1 MVFSWVLVSFTRFY
15 RFYWVLLGFT
25 GFCWV
30 LSSFSWFFI
39 VLPSFTYVLMGYFC
53 WNRPVLTELVI
64 RGILLGLL
72 KLVEFYWV
80 FMVYYLI
87 YGVLLKLTGFGC
99 FLLGFYGLKWV
110 LLGFDGLLWFF
121 FQGFTV
127 FKKGIQVLTNF
138 DWVNRNLLGFTGF
151 LWCFT
156 EISWGRLA
164 LVAYYMALPG

>member
-1 MVFSWVLVSFTRFY
+1 
-15 RFYWVLLGFT
+15 
-25 GFCWV
+25 
-30 LSSFSWFFI
+30 
-39 VLPSFTYVLMGYFC
+39 MGYFC

-110 LLGFDGLLWFF
+110 LLGFDGLLCFF
-121 FQGFTV
+121 FR
-127 FKKGIQVLTNF
+127 VLLFLRKVSRYWLTLTGLIETY
-138 DWVNRNLLGFTGF
+138 WVLLGFYGVLPRFPGVDWLWLLIIWLYRVKNGFFWVLMVWYRVLQGSTGF
-151 LWCFT
+151 NLIIRGSNGFLLGLTRFDWF
-156 EISWGRLA
+156 
-164 LVAYYMALPG
+164 